1 MFNLIRFVI
10 IFGII
15 YCIYRLIK
23 WIVFAPRIK
32 ANDLRAHRTS
42 EIKGEDLIEDPC
54 CHTYVPLSQAH
65 KALID
70 GQAVYFCSQKC
81 FEKYRAN
88 NSKMEAREAL

>member
-10 IFGII
+10 ICGFI
-15 YCIYRLIK
+15 YGIYRLIK
-23 WIVFAPRIK
+23 WIIFAPRIK
-32 ANDLRAHRTS
+32 ANDLQEHRAS
-42 EIKGEDLIEDPC
+42 EIKGEDLIEDPL

-81 FEKYRAN
+81 FEKYRAS
-88 NSKMEAREAL
+88 NSNMKAREAL